1 MARQRRNRIL
11 VVANALLSILMLGS
25 AAYAA
30 VSSTADVNNEVST
43 GAVNI
48 SLDHLLDDGSGEA
61 VKVYENEDITTGAV
75 ISSVPRITNKG
86 IASYIRLSVHYYD
99 AAGDVAE
106 RAPENDLGTDWVE
119 IGDYYYLTRQA
130 TSGEVFDVFKSIT
143 APSSWDHDGNTQ
155 VVMVLQADAIQA
167 AHFNP
172 DFSSETPWGAVAI
185 EDFAD
190 SDYQVD
196 TESHSSAVTIS
207 YDGVAG
213 QYISVPENFL
223 AQLNLLAPGDS
234 VESEITVN
242 NTDSKEH
249 EFWTSVDIADS
260 RLGDALVLKI
270 VKGGEV
276 LYEGPLSE
284 MPNLSLGKYAPGASE
299 KISVTLSLPVET
311 GNNAGGIGGTINWK
325 FRVDAAE
332 EAEPIPV
339 GPKTGDDIMI
349 SITICLL
356 SFAGLIIVYLFE
368 KRDQKEEE

>member
-1 MARQRRNRIL
+1 MAKQRQNKVV
-11 VVANALLSILMLGS
+11 VVANALLGILMLGS

-30 VSSTADVNNEVST
+30 VSSTADVNNEIST

-48 SLDHLLDDGSGEA
+48 SLNHLLDDGSGEA
-61 VKVYENEDITTGAV
+61 VKVYENKDITTGAV

-99 AAGDVAE
+99 AAGDAAE
-106 RAPENDLGTDWVE
+106 RAPENDLGADWVE

-130 TSGEVFDVFKSIT
+130 TSGEVLDVFRSIT

-223 AQLNLLAPGDS
+223 ARLNLLAPGDS

-249 EFWTSVDIADS
+249 EFWTSVDVADS
-260 RLGDALVLKI
+260 RLGDALILKI

-276 LYEGPLSE
+276 LYDGPLSE
-284 MPNLSLGKYAPGASE
+284 MPDLSLGKYAPGASE
-299 KISVTLSLPVET
+299 KISVTLSLPVEI

-325 FRVDAAE
+325 FRVDATE

>member
-1 MARQRRNRIL
+1 
-11 VVANALLSILMLGS
+11 
-25 AAYAA
+25 
-30 VSSTADVNNEVST
+30 
-43 GAVNI
+43 
-48 SLDHLLDDGSGEA
+48 
-61 VKVYENEDITTGAV
+61 
-75 ISSVPRITNKG
+75 
-86 IASYIRLSVHYYD
+86 
-99 AAGDVAE
+99 
-106 RAPENDLGTDWVE
+106 
-119 IGDYYYLTRQA
+119 
-130 TSGEVFDVFKSIT
+130 
-143 APSSWDHDGNTQ
+143 
-155 VVMVLQADAIQA
+155 MVLQADAIQA

-223 AQLNLLAPGDS
+223 ARLNLLAPGDS
-234 VESEITVN
+234 VESEITVS

-249 EFWTSVDIADS
+249 EFWTSVDVADS

-284 MPNLSLGKYAPGASE
+284 MPDLSLGKYAPGASE

-332 EAEPIPV
+332 ETEPIPV

-356 SFAGLIIVYLFE
+356 SFVGLIIVYLFE

>member
-48 SLDHLLDDGSGEA
+48 SLDHLLDDGSGEV

-75 ISSVPRITNKG
+75 ISSVPRITNNG

-99 AAGDVAE
+99 AAGNVAE
-106 RAPENDLGTDWVE
+106 RAPEGGLDADWVE

-155 VVMVLQADAIQA
+155 IVMVLQADAIQA

-223 AQLNLLAPGDS
+223 ARLNLLAPGDS
-234 VESEITVN
+234 VESEITVS

-249 EFWTSVDIADS
+249 EFWTSVDVADS

-284 MPNLSLGKYAPGASE
+284 MPDLSLGKYAPGASE

-332 EAEPIPV
+332 EAEPIPF

-356 SFAGLIIVYLFE
+356 SFVGLIIVYLFE